1 MNIKEKE
8 KMRPIERIDDFL
20 KKVDWNDLL
29 YNRWKLDKEIY
40 YDKKIA
46 YAIKPTVPEYWKENP
61 DQRIGQVLINM
72 QLVPNDIMIWHA
84 EEPDILMS
92 QGIALEECLYWTS
105 MYNKDEK
112 VLDEPITRKVSSLTK
127 EHIIR
132 IVEFMKEHNGKLSP
146 EMEQAFTNV
155 LMKE

>member
-1 MNIKEKE
+1 
-8 KMRPIERIDDFL
+8 MRPIERIDDFL
-20 KKVDWNDLL
+20 KKVDWSDLL

-46 YAIKPTVPEYWKENP
+46 YAIKPTVTEYWKENP
-61 DQRIGQVLINM
+61 DMRIGQVLINM
-72 QLVPNDIMIWHA
+72 QLVPNNIMIWHA

-92 QGIALEECLYWTS
+92 QGIPPEECLYWTS
-105 MYNKDEK
+105 MYDKDEK

>member
-1 MNIKEKE
+1 
-8 KMRPIERIDDFL
+8 MRPIERIDDFL

-29 YNRWKLDKEIY
+29 YNRWKLNKEIY

-72 QLVPNDIMIWHA
+72 QLVPNDIMIWNA

-92 QGIALEECLYWTS
+92 QGAPPEECLYWTS
-105 MYNKDEK
+105 IYDKDMNP
-112 VLDEPITRKVSSLTK
+112 LDEPLTRKVSELTK
-127 EHIIR
+127 DHIVSIDKY
-132 IVEFMKEHNGKLSP
+132 MKEHNGRVSP

>member
-1 MNIKEKE
+1 
-8 KMRPIERIDDFL
+8 MRPIERIDDFL
-20 KKVDWNDLL
+20 KKVDWSDLL

-46 YAIKPTVPEYWKENP
+46 YAIKPTVTEYWKENP
-61 DQRIGQVLINM
+61 DMRIGQVLINM
-72 QLVPNDIMIWHA
+72 QLVPNNIMIWHA

-92 QGIALEECLYWTS
+92 QGIPPEECLYWTS

>member
-1 MNIKEKE
+1 
-8 KMRPIERIDDFL
+8 
-20 KKVDWNDLL
+20 
-29 YNRWKLDKEIY
+29 
-40 YDKKIA
+40 
-46 YAIKPTVPEYWKENP
+46 
-61 DQRIGQVLINM
+61 
-72 QLVPNDIMIWHA
+72 MIWHA